1 MSRRL
6 AVYFGEKKAGSLW
19 LDEHKRFCFRY
30 DESWLKQSVIP
41 LSLSL
46 PLRTAPYMD
55 DEPHAF
61 FANLLPEQKIREIV
75 ARNLGISPG
84 NDYALLE
91 KIGGDCAGAVSV
103 LPDDGHPARK
113 EGRYQPVDDAELA
126 EIVRSLP
133 RRPLLAGKEGVRL
146 SLAGAQKK
154 LPVRYR
160 NGEFSLCF
168 DGAPSS
174 HIIKTSIEGLD
185 GTVEN
190 EAFCM
195 RLAAALGLNVPPSFL
210 CAPQGVKLFVIE
222 RYDRVISDER
232 VERLHQEDFCQAM
245 NILPEFK
252 YEAEG
257 GPSLVRCFDLIRS
270 KSARPGRDVLS
281 LLRWVA
287 FNFLIGN
294 SDAHGKNLS
303 ILLLPGGPV
312 LTPFY
317 DLLSTR
323 VYAHFGVAGNL
334 AMRIGGEADPAAIRR
349 KHWEQFA
356 EEVGIKPSLMIRQ
369 ILDLSREIHG
379 KSLELFRGEF
389 ASHQCDALHRLMEYI
404 HAQAEKTVKR
414 MS

>member
-1 MSRRL
+1 MTRGLSILIGDKR
-6 AVYFGEKKAGSLW
+6 AGDLW
-19 LDEHKRFCFRY
+19 LDERKRFCFRY
-30 DESWLKQSVIP
+30 EESWLKESVIP

-46 PLRTAPYMD
+46 PLRAAPYVD

-61 FANLLPEQKIREIV
+61 FANLLPEQKIREVI

-84 NDYALLE
+84 NDFALLE

-103 LPDDGHPARK
+103 LPGDEHPAPRA
-113 EGRYQPVDDAELA
+113 GGYQRINDAELA
-126 EIVRSLP
+126 EIIRSLP
-133 RRPLLAGKEGVRL
+133 RKPLLAGEEGMRL

-160 NGEFSLCF
+160 NGEFFLCL
-168 DGAPSS
+168 DGAASS
-174 HIIKTSIEGLD
+174 HIIKPPIEGLD

-195 RLAAALGLNVPPSFL
+195 RLAASLGLDVPRSFL
-210 CAPQGVKLFVIE
+210 CAPEGLKLFVIE

-257 GPSLVRCFDLIRS
+257 GPSLARCFELVR
-270 KSARPGRDVLS
+270 KRSARPGRDVLS

-287 FNFLIGN
+287 FNYLIGN
-294 SDAHGKNLS
+294 GDGHGKNLS
-303 ILLLPGGPV
+303 LLLLPDGPV

-317 DLLSTR
+317 DLLSTQI
-323 VYAHFGVAGNL
+323 YAHFGVAGSL
-334 AMRIGGEADPAAIRR
+334 AMSIAGEAVPSAVQRR
-349 KHWEQFA
+349 HWERFA
-356 EEVGIKPSLMIRQ
+356 EEMKIKPSLVLREV
-369 ILDLSREIHG
+369 LDLAKAIHG
-379 KSLELFRGEF
+379 RSLDLFRGEF
-389 ASHQCDALHRLMEYI
+389 QAHRCDALHRLVELI
-404 HAQAEKTVKR
+404 HDRAERTVKR
-414 MS
+414 VG